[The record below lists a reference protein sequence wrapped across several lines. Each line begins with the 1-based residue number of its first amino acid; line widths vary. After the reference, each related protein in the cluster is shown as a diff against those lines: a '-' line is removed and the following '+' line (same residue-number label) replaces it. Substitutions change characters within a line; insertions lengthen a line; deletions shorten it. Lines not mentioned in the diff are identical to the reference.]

1 MRDHI
6 LAILR
11 NTRMLQGDTQHFTRE
26 ELLGE
31 IETNA
36 RALLQGDKH
45 IVPSKLFGDITIPK
59 DVLACM
65 SRGDDDIWFS
75 VSKHIDVNI
84 SYCGEPEHWQYILYP
99 VKNGD
104 IDTSTELEIGRL

>member
-36 RALLQGDKH
+36 RALLQGDKT
-45 IVPSKLFGDITIPK
+45 IVPSNLFGDITLSK

-65 SRGDDDIWFS
+65 SRGDDDIWFR
-75 VSKHIDVNI
+75 HGCALDVNVFYDTKWLFI
-84 SYCGEPEHWQYILYP
+84 IYP
-99 VKNGD
+99 IKNGD
-104 IDTSTELEIGRL
+104 TDTGHLIESGRL

>member
-31 IETNA
+31 IETNTM
-36 RALLQGDKH
+36 ALLQGDKC
-45 IVPSKLFGDITIPK
+45 IVPSKLFGDITLSK

-65 SRGDDDIWFS
+65 SRGDDDLWFNHGS
-75 VSKHIDVNI
+75 ALDVNI
-84 SYCGEPEHWQYILYP
+84 YYDRMWLFTINP
-99 VKNGD
+99 VKNGN
-104 IDTSTELEIGRL
+104 TNTEHLLESGKL